1 MEGGSPPPQSTVM
14 QMMMAAWA
22 AQTIATV
29 ARLGVADVLHDQG
42 PLTARELTE
51 RHRVDARSDLL
62 ERALRACA
70 SVGVFT
76 EAADGRFGPT
86 PLSGVL
92 VDGAPGSVRQFVELI
107 GGRWWTLFGGLGETV
122 RTVEP
127 RTLPPDPDPDPGQ
140 TEKFGKAMK
149 SRIESTR
156 GAVEHSDLSRARMVV
171 DVGGASAT
179 SPSRCSSAIRTCAPA
194 CSTCPRS
201 SRSRSVMP
209 WLSTSACGHGCRSS
223 PATCSPTCPPRT
235 PTS

>member
-1 MEGGSPPPQSTVM
+1 MMEGGSPPPQSTVM

-51 RHRVDARSDLL
+51 RHRVDARPDLL

-92 VDGAPGSVRQFVELI
+92 VDGAPGSIRQFVELI

-122 RTVEP
+122 RTGEL
-127 RTLPPDPDPDPGQ
+127 RKLPPDPDSGQ

-171 DVGGASAT
+171 DVGGGFGHL
-179 SPSRCSSAIRTCAPA
+179 AIALLERYPDLRA
-194 CSTCPRS
+194 CVLDLPETTPIHPRS
-201 SRSRSVMP
+201 VESIIE
-209 WLSTSACGHGCRSS
+209 GI
-223 PATCSPTCPPRT
+223 PT
-235 PTS
+235 